1 MVNGQDKKFKF
12 IDNLYKEYDNQAK
25 SAVDISR
32 QNEQITAEKQNI
44 RRMEERARGVE
55 RVGFGEFGS
64 QFLAGLLDGNGL
76 CYSRTY
82 VLGI

>member
-1 MVNGQDKKFKF
+1 MVNGQNKKFEF
-12 IDNLYKEYDNQAK
+12 IDNIYKEYDNQVK
-25 SAVDISR
+25 SEVDISR
-32 QNEQITAEKQNI
+32 QNEQITADRQNI

-64 QFLAGLLDGNGL
+64 QFLAGLLDEDDL
-76 CYSRTY
+76 CYSRTH